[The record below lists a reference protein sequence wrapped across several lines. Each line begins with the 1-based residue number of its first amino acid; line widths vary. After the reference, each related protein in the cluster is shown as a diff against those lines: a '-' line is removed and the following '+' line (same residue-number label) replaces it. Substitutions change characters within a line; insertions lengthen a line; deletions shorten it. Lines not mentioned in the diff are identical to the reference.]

1 MSRTYAHNSSIQDP
15 QAEPHSFNLEGATAR
30 ITEKNVAAGE
40 YGFEIE
46 ADGRILQFRTNQE
59 VIADNWVSWI
69 TACSNEKRYQDTL
82 RQFIPAAQDD
92 ENADAILSDPVAI
105 EKKVTVEIFK
115 RILESYYDIVR
126 RKLIDVIPKVGVILV
141 IHVSGYCI
149 YVSEQGA
156 RYNSINSD

>member
-1 MSRTYAHNSSIQDP
+1 MIRTYAHNSSINDP
-15 QAEPHSFNLEGATAR
+15 QSEPHSFDLEGATAR

-59 VIADNWVSWI
+59 SIADNWVSWV

-82 RQFIPAAQDD
+82 KQFIQPAEND
-92 ENADAILSDPVAI
+92 EDAEAILNDPVAI

-115 RILESYYDIVR
+115 RILESYYGIVR
-126 RKLIDVIPKVGVILV
+126 RKLIDVIPKVYVCNSLSIGN
-141 IHVSGYCI
+141 CI
-149 YVSEQGA
+149 YA
-156 RYNSINSD
+156 D

>member
-59 VIADNWVSWI
+59 VIADNWVSWV

-92 ENADAILSDPVAI
+92 ENADAILNDPVAI

-126 RKLIDVIPKVGVILV
+126 RKLIDVIPKVGTILV
-141 IHVSGYCI
+141 IHISGYCI

-156 RYNSINSD
+156 RYNSIEGD